1 MSRECYLHVFVIL
14 ISQGLFGR
22 IHVCDQDG
30 GGTRYEHEA
39 ACVCGL
45 GIALCKPVISPRF
58 CLLASFPANLT
69 EGNTVWMN
77 VFELESPTSAF
88 NVAHLSKHLS
98 QEQPQGWQQHAVV
111 SLGQPL

>member
-39 ACVCGL
+39 ACFCGL
-45 GIALCKPVISPRF
+45 GIALCKPVYIPKILFVGFFS
-58 CLLASFPANLT
+58 CKSY
-69 EGNTVWMN
+69 
-77 VFELESPTSAF
+77 
-88 NVAHLSKHLS
+88 
-98 QEQPQGWQQHAVV
+98 
-111 SLGQPL
+111 